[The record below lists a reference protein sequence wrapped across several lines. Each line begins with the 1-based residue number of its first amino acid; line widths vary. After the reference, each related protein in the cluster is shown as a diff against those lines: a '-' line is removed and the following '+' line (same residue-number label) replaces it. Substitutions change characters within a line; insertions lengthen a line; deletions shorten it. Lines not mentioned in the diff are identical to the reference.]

1 MKKINQTDL
10 LNETI
15 IRLENRQT
23 LELYA
28 LKEQFELTYESLK
41 PLNLIKSAFTEMT
54 TSPNIKGNIIN
65 NVIGIATGYLTK
77 KVLVGSTHNPF
88 KKILGTLLQFVI
100 TNVATKH
107 SNTLQSENP

>member
-1 MKKINQTDL
+1 MKKTNQTDL
-10 LNETI
+10 LNQTI
-15 IRLENRQT
+15 IYLENKQA

-41 PLNLIKSAFTEMT
+41 PLNILKNAFTEMT

-65 NVIGIATGYLTK
+65 NVVGMATGYLTK
-77 KVLVGSTHNPF
+77 KVLVGSTHNPI
-88 KKILGTLLQFVI
+88 KRILGTLLQFVI

-107 SNTLQSENP
+107 SDTLKS

>member
-10 LNETI
+10 LDETI
-15 IRLENRQT
+15 LYLENRQA

-54 TSPNIKGNIIN
+54 TSPNLKGNIIN
-65 NVIGIATGYLTK
+65 NIVGMATGYLTK

-88 KKILGTLLQFVI
+88 KKIIGTLLQFII

-107 SNTLQSENP
+107 SDTLKS

>member
-15 IRLENRQT
+15 RYLENKQT

-28 LKEQFELTYESLK
+28 LKEQFEVTYESIK
-41 PLNLIKSAFTEMT
+41 PLNIIKSAFTEIT
-54 TSPNIKGNIIN
+54 TSPSLKGNIIN
-65 NVIGIATGYLTK
+65 SIVGMATGYLTK
-77 KVLVGSTHNPF
+77 RVLVGSTHNPI
-88 KKILGTLLQFVI
+88 KRILGTLLQFVI

-107 SNTLQSENP
+107 SDALKS